1 MEAPKP
7 LTAFIFANGTTD
19 DGPLV
24 RRELA
29 AAADAWIIAA
39 DGGARQAQYYGLPIH
54 SVVGD
59 LDSLDELEIAQLTE
73 QGADIQRFPAEKN
86 ETDLEL
92 ALLLAA
98 RKDAHRIRVF
108 SALGGRL
115 DQTLSNIYL
124 LALAPLRHIDV
135 RLMAGKQ
142 QAWIIYPG
150 RTVIQGAKDD
160 TISLIPI
167 AGEAQGIRTDNLYYP
182 LRHETLTFGPA
193 RGVSNVMQSET
204 AHVQFDSGVLLVVH
218 TLGRA

>member
-7 LTAFIFANGTTD
+7 LTAFIFANGATD

-29 AAADAWIIAA
+29 ATSDAWVIAA

-54 SVVGD
+54 TVIGD
-59 LDSLDELEIAQLTE
+59 LDSLDEREVAQLRE
-73 QGADIQRFPAEKN
+73 QGVEIQQFPAEKN

-98 RKDAHRIRVF
+98 NKPVKRIRLF
-108 SALGGRL
+108 SALGDRL

-124 LALAPLRHIDV
+124 LALPPLRHIDI
-135 RLMAGKQ
+135 RLIAGKQ
-142 QAWIIYPG
+142 EVWIAYPG
-150 RTVIQGAKDD
+150 HTVIQGAKDD
-160 TISLIPI
+160 TVSLIPI
-167 AGEAQGIRTDNLYYP
+167 AGEAQGIRTENLYYP
-182 LRHETLTFGPA
+182 LRNETLRFGPA

-204 AHVQFDSGVLLVVH
+204 ASVHFESGVLLVVH

>member
-1 MEAPKP
+1 METPKP
-7 LTAFIFANGTTD
+7 LTAFIFANGATD

-29 AAADAWIIAA
+29 SASDAWIIAA

-54 SVVGD
+54 TVIGD
-59 LDSLDELEIAQLTE
+59 LDSLDEQEIAHLTK
-73 QGADIQRFPAEKN
+73 QCVDIQRFPPEKN

-98 RKDAHRIRVF
+98 KKQVNRIRLF
-108 SALGGRL
+108 SALGDRL

-124 LALAPLRHIDV
+124 LALAPLRNIDV
-135 RLMAGKQ
+135 RLIAGKQ

-150 RTVIQGAKDD
+150 ETLIQGAKDD

-167 AGEAQGIRTDNLYYP
+167 AGEAQGIRTENLYYP
-182 LRHETLTFGPA
+182 LHSETLSFGPA

-204 AHVQFDSGVLLVVH
+204 ARVHFDKGVLLVVH

>member
-1 MEAPKP
+1 VETPKP
-7 LTAFIFANGTTD
+7 VTAFIFANGATD

-29 AAADAWIIAA
+29 AASDAWVIAA

-54 SVVGD
+54 TVIGD
-59 LDSLDELEIAQLTE
+59 LDSLDDAEIALLTE
-73 QGADIQRFPAEKN
+73 QGVEIQRFPPEKN

-98 RKDAHRIRVF
+98 RKKVSRIRLF
-108 SALGGRL
+108 SALGDRL

-124 LALAPLRHIDV
+124 LALTPLRNMDV
-135 RLMAGKQ
+135 RLIAGKQ
-142 QAWIIYPG
+142 QAWIVYPG
-150 RTVIQGAKDD
+150 HTIIQGTKDD

-167 AGEAQGIRTDNLYYP
+167 AGEAQGIRTENLYYP
-182 LRHETLTFGPA
+182 LRNETLSFGPA

-204 AHVQFDSGVLLVVH
+204 AHVHFDDGVLLIVH

>member
-1 MEAPKP
+1 VETPKP
-7 LTAFIFANGTTD
+7 LTAFIFANGATD

-24 RRELA
+24 QRELA
-29 AAADAWIIAA
+29 SASGAWIIAA

-54 SVVGD
+54 TVIGD
-59 LDSLDELEIAQLTE
+59 LDSLDEGEITHLTE
-73 QGADIQRFPAEKN
+73 QGVEIQRFPPEKN

-98 RKDAHRIRVF
+98 QKQVNHIRVF

-124 LALAPLRHIDV
+124 LALAPLRNIDV
-135 RLMAGKQ
+135 RLISGKQ

-150 RTVIQGAKDD
+150 ETIIQGAKED
-160 TISLIPI
+160 TVSLIPI
-167 AGEAQGIRTDNLYYP
+167 AGEAQGIRTENLYYP
-182 LRHETLTFGPA
+182 LHSETLSFGPA

-204 AHVQFDSGVLLVVH
+204 AHVYFDKGVLLVVH

>member
-1 MEAPKP
+1 METPKP
-7 LTAFIFANGTTD
+7 LTAFIFANGATD

-29 AAADAWIIAA
+29 TATDAWVIAA
-39 DGGARQAQYYGLPIH
+39 DGGARQAQYYGLPIDI
-54 SVVGD
+54 VIGD
-59 LDSLDELEIAQLTE
+59 LDSLDDQEIADLTE
-73 QGADIQRFPAEKN
+73 QGVEIRRFPPEKD

-98 RKDAHRIRVF
+98 QKQVNRIRLF
-108 SALGGRL
+108 SALGDRL

-124 LALAPLRHIDV
+124 LALVPLRNLDV
-135 RLMAGKQ
+135 RLIAGKQ
-142 QAWIIYPG
+142 QAWLIYPG
-150 RTVIQGAKDD
+150 HTVIQGAKDD

-167 AGEAQGIRTDNLYYP
+167 AGEARGIRTENLYYP
-182 LRHETLTFGPA
+182 LRNEKLTFGPA

-204 AHVQFDSGVLLVVH
+204 AHVHFDEGVLLVVH

>member
-1 MEAPKP
+1 METPKP
-7 LTAFIFANGTTD
+7 LTAFIFANGATD

-29 AAADAWIIAA
+29 SSPNAWIIAA
-39 DGGARQAQYYGLPIH
+39 DGGARQAQYYGLPVHTVI
-54 SVVGD
+54 GD
-59 LDSLDELEIAQLTE
+59 LDSLDEQEIAHLTE
-73 QGADIQRFPAEKN
+73 EGADIQRFPPEKN

-98 RKDAHRIRVF
+98 QKQISHIRVF

-124 LALAPLRHIDV
+124 LALAPLRNVDV
-135 RLMAGKQ
+135 HLVSGKQ

-150 RTVIQGAKDD
+150 ETVIHGTKDD

-167 AGEAQGIRTDNLYYP
+167 AGEAQGIRTENLYYP
-182 LRHETLTFGPA
+182 LRNETLNFGPA

-204 AHVQFDSGVLLVVH
+204 AQVHFDKGVLLVVH